1 MNQTRHECQKKD
13 LSKISDKRESWTENG
28 QVNDGEMSLK
38 KKEQKKKKK
47 NNGGQRIL
55 LLAKF
60 SDI

>member
-1 MNQTRHECQKKD
+1 MNARKKT
-13 LSKISDKRESWTENG
+13 SQKISDKRESWTENG
-28 QVNDGEMSLK
+28 QVNDGEMSSK
-38 KKEQKKKKK
+38 KKEQKKKEK